1 MAIKFEVLAINPK
14 TGSPGLLGR
23 AETQQAAEDLR
34 DQATR
39 AGWLLAT
46 IVDSPQQF
54 HEFGKIAD
62 AIKLDFSG
70 LR

>member
-39 AGWLLAT
+39 AGWLLG
-46 IVDSPQQF
+46 D
-54 HEFGKIAD
+54 D
-62 AIKLDFSG
+62 
-70 LR
+70 R